1 MVKLYL
7 DANGLAPIAQA
18 LSGQSKLAGVEAG
31 LRNQMLGA
39 QLDEQRFKQQQAYQ
53 AQERQ
58 DSMGLS
64 AIAQALPGFSAAQV
78 GDVNSRFFGG
88 KAQPQGFKYGSDGL
102 PVMGADGVPQ
112 ADDPIS
118 YTPEQQQM
126 IQNAVKVLAPQMTAI
141 QGMNAY
147 GGDGLDY
154 VKSLGVA
161 NENSYKAGL
170 GNLVLAAAQ
179 NGNLARQNAAVA
191 AYEGKTHSPYRVD
204 GYGQGYNQD
213 TGVTQ
218 QTPAST
224 AKIGNITANT
234 GYQQAQTGLANAR
247 TQSEAIQQIT
257 ERLRQQGLT
266 LDNQGKTIDNQGKV
280 IKLNQSLNPQTGT
293 AATKAPNADDARLFT
308 SVDPLTGKPQVDY
321 DRLNQA
327 YLFAQQHGYA
337 SVSAA
342 LPAFGRWEQEKAY
355 ITSRSGSDRLIEEA
369 AALSPRAR
377 AVAGNS
383 GATLVGQTLQS
394 KYGQRINNKQSKDAA
409 MRELK
414 EAVANGFISQQAA
427 GDLWEQMTGEK

>member
-18 LSGQSKLAGVEAG
+18 LSGQSRQAGVAAG
-31 LRNQMLGA
+31 LENQMRAA

-53 AQERQ
+53 AQERR
-58 DSMGLS
+58 DNMGLS

-102 PVMGADGVPQ
+102 PVMGADGVPL

-126 IQNAVKVLAPQMTAI
+126 IQNAVKVLLPQMTAI

-154 VKSLGVA
+154 VKSLGLA

-170 GNLVLAAAQ
+170 SDLVLAAAQ
-179 NGNLARQNAAVA
+179 NGDLAGQNAAVA

-213 TGVTQ
+213 TGVTR
-218 QTPAST
+218 QTPASIT
-224 AKIGNITANT
+224 KLGNITANT
-234 GYQQAQTGLANAR
+234 GYQQAQTGLADAR
-247 TQSEAIQQIT
+247 TQSEVIQQIT
-257 ERLRQQGLT
+257 ERLRQEGLT
-266 LDNQGKTIDNQGKV
+266 LDNQGKV

-308 SVDPLTGKPQVDY
+308 SVDSLTGKPQVDY
-321 DRLNQA
+321 NRLNQA

-342 LPAFGRWEQEKAY
+342 LPAFGRWEQEKAD

-369 AALSPRAR
+369 AALSPTAR
-377 AVAGNS
+377 AAAGNG

-409 MRELK
+409 MRELQ

>member
-112 ADDPIS
+112 ADNPIS

-154 VKSLGVA
+154 VKSLGLA

-170 GNLVLAAAQ
+170 GDLVLAAAQ
-179 NGNLARQNAAVA
+179 NGDLAGQNAAVA

-213 TGVTQ
+213 TGVTR
-218 QTPAST
+218 QTPASIT
-224 AKIGNITANT
+224 KLGNIAANT
-234 GYQQAQTGLANAR
+234 NYQQAQTGLADAR
-247 TQSEAIQQIT
+247 TQSEVIQQIT
-257 ERLRQQGLT
+257 ERLRQEGLT
-266 LDNQGKTIDNQGKV
+266 LDNQGKV

-308 SVDPLTGKPQVDY
+308 SVDSLTGKPQVDY
-321 DRLNQA
+321 NRLNQA

-342 LPAFGRWEQEKAY
+342 LPAFGRWEQEKAN

-369 AALSPRAR
+369 AALSPTAR
-377 AVAGNS
+377 AVAGNG

-409 MRELK
+409 MRELQ

>member
-18 LSGQSKLAGVEAG
+18 LSGQSRQAGVAAG
-31 LRNQMLGA
+31 LENQMRAA

-64 AIAQALPGFSAAQV
+64 AIAQALPGFSTAQV

-147 GGDGLDY
+147 GGNGLDY

-161 NENSYKAGL
+161 NQNSYKAGL
-170 GNLVLAAAQ
+170 GNLVLAAVQ
-179 NGNLARQNAAVA
+179 NGDLAGQNAAVV

-213 TGVTQ
+213 TGVTR
-218 QTPAST
+218 QTPASA

-234 GYQQAQTGLANAR
+234 GYQQAQTGLADAR
-247 TQSEAIQQIT
+247 TQSEVIQQIT
-257 ERLRQQGLT
+257 NRLRQEGLM
-266 LDNQGKTIDNQGKV
+266 LDNQGKV

-308 SVDPLTGKPQVDY
+308 SVDSLTGKPQVDY
-321 DRLNQA
+321 NRLNQA

-342 LPAFGRWEQEKAY
+342 LPAFGRWEQEKAN

-369 AALSPRAR
+369 AALSPTAR
-377 AVAGNS
+377 AVAGNG

-409 MRELK
+409 MRELQ

>member
-18 LSGQSKLAGVEAG
+18 LSGQSRQAGVAAG
-31 LRNQMLGA
+31 LENQMRA
-39 QLDEQRFKQQQAYQ
+39 AKLDEQRFKQQQAYQ
-53 AQERQ
+53 AQERR

-78 GDVNSRFFGG
+78 ADVNSRFFGG
-88 KAQPQGFKYGSDGL
+88 EAQPQGFKYGSDGL
-102 PVMGADGVPQ
+102 PVMGADGVPL
-112 ADDPIS
+112 AADPIS

-154 VKSLGVA
+154 VKSLGLA

-170 GNLVLAAAQ
+170 RDLVLAAAQ
-179 NGNLARQNAAVA
+179 NGDLAGQNAAVA

-213 TGVTQ
+213 TGVTR
-218 QTPAST
+218 QTPASA
-224 AKIGNITANT
+224 AKIDNITANT
-234 GYQQAQTGLANAR
+234 GYQQAQTGLADAR
-247 TQSEAIQQIT
+247 TQSEVIQQIT
-257 ERLRQQGLT
+257 ERLRQEGLT
-266 LDNQGKTIDNQGKV
+266 LDNQGKV

-308 SVDPLTGKPQVDY
+308 SVDSLTGKPQVDY
-321 DRLNQA
+321 NRLNQA

-342 LPAFGRWEQEKAY
+342 LPAFGRWEQEKAN

-369 AALSPRAR
+369 AALSPTAR
-377 AVAGNS
+377 AVAGNG

-394 KYGQRINNKQSKDAA
+394 KYGQRINGKQSKDAA
-409 MRELK
+409 MRELQ

>member
-18 LSGQSKLAGVEAG
+18 LSGQSRQAGVAAG
-31 LRNQMLGA
+31 LENQMRAA

-112 ADDPIS
+112 ADNPIS

-126 IQNAVKVLAPQMTAI
+126 IQNAVKVLAPRMTAI

-154 VKSLGVA
+154 VKSLGLA

-170 GNLVLAAAQ
+170 GDLVLAAAQ
-179 NGNLARQNAAVA
+179 NGDLAGQNAAVA

-213 TGVTQ
+213 TGVTR
-218 QTPAST
+218 QTPASIT
-224 AKIGNITANT
+224 KLGNIAANT
-234 GYQQAQTGLANAR
+234 NYQQAQTGLADAR
-247 TQSEAIQQIT
+247 TQSEVIQQIT
-257 ERLRQQGLT
+257 ERLRQEGLT
-266 LDNQGKTIDNQGKV
+266 LDNQGKV

-308 SVDPLTGKPQVDY
+308 SVDSLTGKPQVDY
-321 DRLNQA
+321 NRLNQA

-342 LPAFGRWEQEKAY
+342 LPAFGRWEQEKAN

-369 AALSPRAR
+369 AALSPTAR
-377 AVAGNS
+377 AAAGNG

-409 MRELK
+409 MRELQ

>member
-18 LSGQSKLAGVEAG
+18 LSGQSRQAGVAAG
-31 LRNQMLGA
+31 LENQMRAA

-112 ADDPIS
+112 ADNPIS

-147 GGDGLDY
+147 GGNGLDY
-154 VKSLGVA
+154 VKSLGLA
-161 NENSYKAGL
+161 NANSYKAGL
-170 GNLVLAAAQ
+170 GDLVLAAAQ
-179 NGNLARQNAAVA
+179 NGDLAGQNAAVS

-204 GYGQGYNQD
+204 GYGQSYNQD
-213 TGVTQ
+213 TGVTR
-218 QTPAST
+218 QTPASA
-224 AKIGNITANT
+224 AKIDNITANT
-234 GYQQAQTGLANAR
+234 GYQQAQTGLADSR
-247 TQSEAIQQIT
+247 TQSEVIKQIT
-257 ERLRQQGLT
+257 ERLRQEGLT
-266 LDNQGKTIDNQGKV
+266 LDNQGKV

-308 SVDPLTGKPQVDY
+308 SVDSLTGKPQVDY
-321 DRLNQA
+321 DRLNEA

-342 LPAFGRWEQEKAY
+342 LPAFGRWEQEKAN

-369 AALSPRAR
+369 AALSPTAR
-377 AVAGNS
+377 AVAGNG

-409 MRELK
+409 MRELQD
-414 EAVANGFISQQAA
+414 AVANGFISQQAA

>member
-18 LSGQSKLAGVEAG
+18 LSGQSRQAGVAAG
-31 LRNQMLGA
+31 LENQMRAA

-112 ADDPIS
+112 ADNPIS

-154 VKSLGVA
+154 VKSLGLA

-170 GNLVLAAAQ
+170 GDLVLAAAQ
-179 NGNLARQNAAVA
+179 NGDLAGQNAAVA

-213 TGVTQ
+213 TGVTR
-218 QTPAST
+218 QTPASA
-224 AKIGNITANT
+224 AKIDNITANT
-234 GYQQAQTGLANAR
+234 GYQQAQTGLADAR
-247 TQSEAIQQIT
+247 TQSEVIQQIT
-257 ERLRQQGLT
+257 ERLRQEGLT
-266 LDNQGKTIDNQGKV
+266 LDNQGKV

-342 LPAFGRWEQEKAY
+342 LPAFGRWEQEKAN

-369 AALSPRAR
+369 AALSPTAR
-377 AVAGNS
+377 AAAGNG

-394 KYGQRINNKQSKDAA
+394 KYGQRLNNKQSKDAA
-409 MRELK
+409 MRELQD
-414 EAVANGFISQQAA
+414 AVANGFISQQAA

>member
-18 LSGQSKLAGVEAG
+18 LSGQSRQAGVAAG
-31 LRNQMLGA
+31 LENQMRAA

-112 ADDPIS
+112 ADNPIS

-147 GGDGLDY
+147 GGGGLDY
-154 VKSLGVA
+154 VKSLGLA

-170 GNLVLAAAQ
+170 GDLVLAAVQ
-179 NGNLARQNAAVA
+179 NGDLAGQNAAVT
-191 AYEGKTHSPYRVD
+191 AYVGKTHSPYRVD

-213 TGVTQ
+213 TGVTR
-218 QTPAST
+218 QTPASA
-224 AKIGNITANT
+224 AKIDNITANT
-234 GYQQAQTGLANAR
+234 GYQQAQTGLADSR
-247 TQSEAIQQIT
+247 TQSEVIKQIT
-257 ERLRQQGLT
+257 ERLRQEGLT
-266 LDNQGKTIDNQGKV
+266 LDNQGKV

-308 SVDPLTGKPQVDY
+308 SVDSLTGKPQVDY
-321 DRLNQA
+321 DRLNEA

-342 LPAFGRWEQEKAY
+342 LPAFGRWEQEKAN

-369 AALSPRAR
+369 AALSPTAR
-377 AVAGNS
+377 AVAGNG

-409 MRELK
+409 MRELQQ
-414 EAVANGFISQQAA
+414 AVANGFISQQAA

>member
-112 ADDPIS
+112 ADNPIS

-154 VKSLGVA
+154 VKSLGLA

-170 GNLVLAAAQ
+170 SDLVLAAAQ
-179 NGNLARQNAAVA
+179 NGDLAGQNAAVA

-213 TGVTQ
+213 TGVTR
-218 QTPAST
+218 QTPASIT
-224 AKIGNITANT
+224 KLGNIAANT
-234 GYQQAQTGLANAR
+234 NYQQAQTGLADAR
-247 TQSEAIQQIT
+247 TQSEVIQQIT
-257 ERLRQQGLT
+257 ERLRQEGLT
-266 LDNQGKTIDNQGKV
+266 LDNQGKV

-308 SVDPLTGKPQVDY
+308 SVDSLTGKPQVDY
-321 DRLNQA
+321 NRLNQA

-342 LPAFGRWEQEKAY
+342 LPAFGRWEQEKAN

-369 AALSPRAR
+369 AALSPTAR
-377 AVAGNS
+377 AAAGNG

-409 MRELK
+409 MRELQD
-414 EAVANGFISQQAA
+414 AVANGFISQQAA

>member
-18 LSGQSKLAGVEAG
+18 LSGQSRQAGVAAG
-31 LRNQMLGA
+31 LENQMRAA

-112 ADDPIS
+112 ADNPIS

-147 GGDGLDY
+147 GGGGLDY
-154 VKSLGVA
+154 VKSLGLA

-170 GNLVLAAAQ
+170 GDLVLAAAQ
-179 NGNLARQNAAVA
+179 NGDLAGQNAAVT
-191 AYEGKTHSPYRVD
+191 AYMGKTHSPYRVD
-204 GYGQGYNQD
+204 GYGQAYNQD
-213 TGVTQ
+213 TGVTR
-218 QTPAST
+218 QTPASA
-224 AKIGNITANT
+224 AKIDNITANT
-234 GYQQAQTGLANAR
+234 GYQQAQTGLADAR
-247 TQSEAIQQIT
+247 TQSQVIQQIT
-257 ERLRQQGLT
+257 ERLRQDGLT
-266 LDNQGKTIDNQGKV
+266 LDNQGKV

-308 SVDPLTGKPQVDY
+308 SVDSLTGKPQVDY
-321 DRLNQA
+321 DRLNEA

-342 LPAFGRWEQEKAY
+342 LPAFGRWEQEKAN

-369 AALSPRAR
+369 AALSPTAR
-377 AVAGNS
+377 AVAGNG

-409 MRELK
+409 MRELQD
-414 EAVANGFISQQAA
+414 AVANGFISQQAA

>member
-53 AQERQ
+53 AQERR

-112 ADDPIS
+112 ADNPIS

-154 VKSLGVA
+154 VKSLGLA

-170 GNLVLAAAQ
+170 GDLVLAAAQ
-179 NGNLARQNAAVA
+179 NGDLAGQNAAVA

-213 TGVTQ
+213 TGVTR
-218 QTPAST
+218 QTPASIT
-224 AKIGNITANT
+224 KLGNIAANT
-234 GYQQAQTGLANAR
+234 NYQQAQTGLADAR
-247 TQSEAIQQIT
+247 TQSEVIQQLT
-257 ERLRQQGLT
+257 ERLRQEGLT
-266 LDNQGKTIDNQGKV
+266 LDNQGKV

-308 SVDPLTGKPQVDY
+308 SVDSLTGKPQVDY
-321 DRLNQA
+321 NRLNEA

-342 LPAFGRWEQEKAY
+342 LPAFGRWEQEKAN

-369 AALSPRAR
+369 AALSPTAR
-377 AVAGNS
+377 AAAGNG

-409 MRELK
+409 MRELQ

>member
-64 AIAQALPGFSAAQV
+64 VIAQALPGFSAAQV

-112 ADDPIS
+112 ADNPIS

-154 VKSLGVA
+154 VKSLGLA

-170 GNLVLAAAQ
+170 GDLVLAAAQ
-179 NGNLARQNAAVA
+179 NGDLAGQNAAVA

-213 TGVTQ
+213 TGVTR
-218 QTPAST
+218 QTPASIT
-224 AKIGNITANT
+224 KLGNIAANT
-234 GYQQAQTGLANAR
+234 NYQQAQTGLADAR
-247 TQSEAIQQIT
+247 TQSEVIQQIT
-257 ERLRQQGLT
+257 ERLRQEGLT
-266 LDNQGKTIDNQGKV
+266 LDNQGKV

-308 SVDPLTGKPQVDY
+308 SVDSLTGKPQVDY
-321 DRLNQA
+321 NRLNQA

-342 LPAFGRWEQEKAY
+342 LPAFGRWEQEKAN

-369 AALSPRAR
+369 AALSPTAR
-377 AVAGNS
+377 AVAGNG

-409 MRELK
+409 MRELQ

>member
-154 VKSLGVA
+154 VKSLGLA

-170 GNLVLAAAQ
+170 GDLVLAAAQ
-179 NGNLARQNAAVA
+179 NGDLAGQNAAVA

-213 TGVTQ
+213 TGVTR
-218 QTPAST
+218 QTPASIT
-224 AKIGNITANT
+224 KLGNIAANT
-234 GYQQAQTGLANAR
+234 NYQQAQTGLADAR
-247 TQSEAIQQIT
+247 TQSEVIQQIT
-257 ERLRQQGLT
+257 ERLRQEGLT
-266 LDNQGKTIDNQGKV
+266 LDNQGKV

-308 SVDPLTGKPQVDY
+308 SVDSLTGKPQVDY
-321 DRLNQA
+321 NRLNEA

-342 LPAFGRWEQEKAY
+342 LPAFGRWEQEKAN

-369 AALSPRAR
+369 AALSPTAR
-377 AVAGNS
+377 AAAGNG

-409 MRELK
+409 MRELQ

>member
-53 AQERQ
+53 AQERK

-112 ADDPIS
+112 AADPIS

-154 VKSLGVA
+154 VKSLGLA

-170 GNLVLAAAQ
+170 GDLVLAAAQ
-179 NGNLARQNAAVA
+179 NGDLAGQNAAVA

-213 TGVTQ
+213 TGVTL
-218 QTPAST
+218 QTPASIT
-224 AKIGNITANT
+224 KLGNIAANT
-234 GYQQAQTGLANAR
+234 NYQQAQTGLADAR
-247 TQSEAIQQIT
+247 TQSEVIQQIT
-257 ERLRQQGLT
+257 ERLRQEGLT
-266 LDNQGKTIDNQGKV
+266 LDNQGKV

-308 SVDPLTGKPQVDY
+308 SVDSLTGKPQVDY
-321 DRLNQA
+321 NRLNQA

-342 LPAFGRWEQEKAY
+342 LPAFGRWEQEKAN

-369 AALSPRAR
+369 AALSPTAR
-377 AVAGNS
+377 AAAGNG

-409 MRELK
+409 MRELQ

>member
-112 ADDPIS
+112 AADPIS

-154 VKSLGVA
+154 VKSLGLA
-161 NENSYKAGL
+161 NENRYKAGL
-170 GNLVLAAAQ
+170 GDLVLAAAQ
-179 NGNLARQNAAVA
+179 NGDLAGQNAAVA

-213 TGVTQ
+213 TGVTR
-218 QTPAST
+218 QTPASIT
-224 AKIGNITANT
+224 KLGNIAANT
-234 GYQQAQTGLANAR
+234 NYQQAQTGLADAR
-247 TQSEAIQQIT
+247 TQSEVIQQIT
-257 ERLRQQGLT
+257 ERLRQEGLT
-266 LDNQGKTIDNQGKV
+266 LDNQGKV

-308 SVDPLTGKPQVDY
+308 SVDSLTGKPQVDY
-321 DRLNQA
+321 NRLNQA

-342 LPAFGRWEQEKAY
+342 LPAFGRWEQEKAN

-369 AALSPRAR
+369 AALSPTAR
-377 AVAGNS
+377 AVAGNG

-409 MRELK
+409 MRELQ

>member
-58 DSMGLS
+58 DSMGLR

-112 ADDPIS
+112 ADNPIS

-154 VKSLGVA
+154 VKSLGLA

-170 GNLVLAAAQ
+170 GDLVLAAAQ
-179 NGNLARQNAAVA
+179 NGDLAGQNAAVA

-213 TGVTQ
+213 TGVTR
-218 QTPAST
+218 QTPASIT
-224 AKIGNITANT
+224 KLGNIAANT
-234 GYQQAQTGLANAR
+234 NYQQAQTGLADAR
-247 TQSEAIQQIT
+247 TQSEVIQQIT
-257 ERLRQQGLT
+257 ERLRQEGLT
-266 LDNQGKTIDNQGKV
+266 LDNQGKV

-308 SVDPLTGKPQVDY
+308 SVDSLTGKPQVDY

-342 LPAFGRWEQEKAY
+342 LPAFGRWEQEKAN

-369 AALSPRAR
+369 AALSPTAR
-377 AVAGNS
+377 AVAGNG

-409 MRELK
+409 MRELQ

>member
-18 LSGQSKLAGVEAG
+18 LSGQSRQAGVAAG
-31 LRNQMLGA
+31 LENQMRA
-39 QLDEQRFKQQQAYQ
+39 AKLDEQRFKQQQAYQ
-53 AQERQ
+53 AQERR

-78 GDVNSRFFGG
+78 ADVNSRFFGG
-88 KAQPQGFKYGSDGL
+88 EAQPQGFKYGSDGL
-102 PVMGADGVPQ
+102 PVMGADGVPL
-112 ADDPIS
+112 AADPIS

-154 VKSLGVA
+154 VKSLGLA

-170 GNLVLAAAQ
+170 RDLVLAAAQ
-179 NGNLARQNAAVA
+179 NGDLAGQNAAVA

-213 TGVTQ
+213 TGVTR
-218 QTPAST
+218 QTPASA
-224 AKIGNITANT
+224 AKIDNITANT
-234 GYQQAQTGLANAR
+234 GYQQAQTGLADAR
-247 TQSEAIQQIT
+247 TQSEVIQQIT
-257 ERLRQQGLT
+257 ERLRQEGFT
-266 LDNQGKTIDNQGKV
+266 LDNQGKV

-308 SVDPLTGKPQVDY
+308 SVDSLTGKPQVDY
-321 DRLNQA
+321 NRLNQA

-342 LPAFGRWEQEKAY
+342 LPAFGRWEQEKAN

-369 AALSPRAR
+369 AALSPTAR
-377 AVAGNS
+377 AVAGNG

-394 KYGQRINNKQSKDAA
+394 KYGQRINGKQSKDAA
-409 MRELK
+409 MRELQ

>member
-112 ADDPIS
+112 ADNPIS

-126 IQNAVKVLAPQMTAI
+126 IQNAVKVLAPQMRAI

-154 VKSLGVA
+154 VKSLGLA

-170 GNLVLAAAQ
+170 GDLVLAAAQ
-179 NGNLARQNAAVA
+179 NGDLAGQNAAVA

-213 TGVTQ
+213 TGVTR
-218 QTPAST
+218 QTPASIT
-224 AKIGNITANT
+224 KLGNIAANT
-234 GYQQAQTGLANAR
+234 NYQQAQTGLADAR
-247 TQSEAIQQIT
+247 TQSEVIQQIT
-257 ERLRQQGLT
+257 ERLRQEGLT
-266 LDNQGKTIDNQGKV
+266 LDNQGKV

-308 SVDPLTGKPQVDY
+308 SVDSLTGKPQVDY
-321 DRLNQA
+321 NRLNEA

-342 LPAFGRWEQEKAY
+342 LPAFGRWEQEKAN

-369 AALSPRAR
+369 AALSPTAR
-377 AVAGNS
+377 AAAGNG

-409 MRELK
+409 MRELQ